1 MMSII
6 NHFLLKI
13 GEYLMNQIIETD
25 NIIKSVNG
33 IKTLVP
39 YEMVFLDE
47 SNLKEILSLQVQ

>member
-1 MMSII
+1 MMGII
-6 NHFLLKI
+6 NHFLLKM
-13 GEYLMNQIIETD
+13 GECLMNQIIEAD

-47 SNLKEILSLQVQ
+47 SNLKEISSLQAQ

>member
-1 MMSII
+1 
-6 NHFLLKI
+6 
-13 GEYLMNQIIETD
+13 MNQIIEAD